1 MKRLT
6 TIFFALLLMF
16 AAATTAPAASRDS
29 KSKSKVEKFVQ
40 GLARDYSSHVE
51 YSYISMNMLKSL
63 FSLMLNED
71 NLDEDDK
78 EMAKALKSLRYIR
91 KYNSSDSEGYKR
103 LKKELQPF
111 LSNDD
116 EVMGMELVVVNKEN
130 QTLTTT
136 YSNKDGLLIITDES
150 GTTLTVVFI
159 AGLSMDIFNTLL
171 ENGMDFELDF

>member
-1 MKRLT
+1 MKRLI
-6 TIFFALLLMF
+6 TISLALMLTF

-29 KSKSKVEKFVQ
+29 KSKSKVEKYVQ
-40 GLARDYSSHVE
+40 SLARDYSSHVE

-91 KYNSSDSEGYKR
+91 KYNSSDSEGYKK

-116 EVMGMELVVVNKEN
+116 EVMGMELVVVNKEKKKH
-130 QTLTTT
+130 TTT
-136 YSNKDGLLIITDES
+136 YSNKDGLLIITDENE
-150 GTTLTVVFI
+150 TTLTVVFI
-159 AGLSMDIFNTLL
+159 AGLSMDVFNVMM
-171 ENGMDFELDF
+171 ENGFELNF

>member
-1 MKRLT
+1 MKRLI
-6 TIFFALLLMF
+6 TISLALMLTF

-29 KSKSKVEKFVQ
+29 KSKSKVEKYVQ
-40 GLARDYSSHVE
+40 SLARDYSSHVE

-71 NLDEDDK
+71 SLDEDDK

-91 KYNSSDSEGYKR
+91 KYNSSDSEGYKK

-116 EVMGMELVVVNKEN
+116 EVMGMELVVVNKEKKR
-130 QTLTTT
+130 LTTT
-136 YSNKDGLLIITDES
+136 YSNKDGLLIITDEN

-159 AGLSMDIFNTLL
+159 AGLSMDVFNVMM
-171 ENGMDFELDF
+171 EKGFELNF

>member
-1 MKRLT
+1 MKRLIA
-6 TIFFALLLMF
+6 IFFALLLTF

-63 FSLMLNED
+63 FSLMLDED
-71 NLDEDDK
+71 NLDKDDK

-91 KYNSSDSEGYKR
+91 KYSSSDSEGYKK
-103 LKKELQPF
+103 LKKEMQPF

-116 EVMGMELVVVNKEN
+116 EVMGMELMATNKEG
-130 QTLTTT
+130 TETTT
-136 YSNKDGLLIITDES
+136 IYSSKDGLLIITDEN

-159 AGLSMDIFNTLL
+159 AGLSMDIFNVMM
-171 ENGMDFELDF
+171 ENGFELDF

>member
-6 TIFFALLLMF
+6 TIFFALLLTF

-51 YSYISMNMLKSL
+51 YSYISMNMLKSIFAIVL
-63 FSLMLNED
+63 TD
-71 NLDEDDK
+71 CDK
-78 EMAKALKSLRYIR
+78 ETAKALKSLRYIR

>member
-1 MKRLT
+1 MKRLI
-6 TIFFALLLMF
+6 TISLALMLTF

-29 KSKSKVEKFVQ
+29 KSKSKVEKYVQ
-40 GLARDYSSHVE
+40 SLARDYSSHVE

-91 KYNSSDSEGYKR
+91 KYSSSDSEGYKK
-103 LKKELQPF
+103 LKKEMQPF

-116 EVMGMELVVVNKEN
+116 EVMGMELVVVNKEKKR
-130 QTLTTT
+130 LTTT
-136 YSNKDGLLIITDES
+136 YSNKDGLLIITDENE
-150 GTTLTVVFI
+150 TTLTVVFI
-159 AGLSMDIFNTLL
+159 AGLSLDVFNVML
-171 ENGMDFELDF
+171 EKGFELNF

>member
-6 TIFFALLLMF
+6 TIFFALLLTF
-16 AAATTAPAASRDS
+16 AAATTAPAASRDN

-40 GLARDYSSHVE
+40 GLARDYSAHVE
-51 YSYISMNMLKSL
+51 YSYISMNMLKSIFAIVL
-63 FSLMLNED
+63 AD
-71 NLDEDDK
+71 GDK
-78 EMAKALKSLRYIR
+78 ETTKALKSLRYIR

>member
-51 YSYISMNMLKSL
+51 YSYISMNMLKSIFAIVL
-63 FSLMLNED
+63 TD
-71 NLDEDDK
+71 CDK
-78 EMAKALKSLRYIR
+78 ETAKALKSLRYIR

>member
-6 TIFFALLLMF
+6 TIFLALLLTV

-40 GLARDYSSHVE
+40 GLARDYSAHVE
-51 YSYISMNMLKSL
+51 YSYISMNMLKSIFAIVL
-63 FSLMLNED
+63 TD
-71 NLDEDDK
+71 CDK
-78 EMAKALKSLRYIR
+78 ETAKALKSLRYIR

-116 EVMGMELVVVNKEN
+116 EVMGMELVVANKEN

>member
-1 MKRLT
+1 MKRLI
-6 TIFFALLLMF
+6 TISLALMLTF

-29 KSKSKVEKFVQ
+29 KSKSKVEKYVQ
-40 GLARDYSSHVE
+40 SLARDYSSHVE

-91 KYNSSDSEGYKR
+91 KYNSSDSEGYKK

-116 EVMGMELVVVNKEN
+116 EVMGMELVVVNKEKKR
-130 QTLTTT
+130 LTTT
-136 YSNKDGLLIITDES
+136 YSNKDGLLIITDENE
-150 GTTLTVVFI
+150 TTLTVVFI
-159 AGLSMDIFNTLL
+159 AGLSLDVFNVMM
-171 ENGMDFELDF
+171 ENGFELNF

>member
-6 TIFFALLLMF
+6 TIFFALLLTF

-51 YSYISMNMLKSL
+51 YSYISMNMLKSIFAIVL
-63 FSLMLNED
+63 AD
-71 NLDEDDK
+71 GDK
-78 EMAKALKSLRYIR
+78 EAAKALKNLRYIR

>member
-16 AAATTAPAASRDS
+16 AAATTATAASRDS
-29 KSKSKVEKFVQ
+29 KTKSKVEKFIQ

-51 YSYISMNMLKSL
+51 YSYISMNMLKNIFAIVL
-63 FSLMLNED
+63 AD
-71 NLDEDDK
+71 GDK
-78 EMAKALKSLRYIR
+78 EIAKALKNLRYIR
-91 KYNSSDSEGYKR
+91 KYSSSDSEGYKK

-136 YSNKDGLLIITDES
+136 YGNKDGLLIITDES

>member
-6 TIFFALLLMF
+6 TIFFALLLTF

-51 YSYISMNMLKSL
+51 YSYISMNMLKSIFAIVL
-63 FSLMLNED
+63 AD
-71 NLDEDDK
+71 GDK
-78 EMAKALKSLRYIR
+78 EAAKALKNLRYIR

-116 EVMGMELVVVNKEN
+116 EVMGMELVVANKEN